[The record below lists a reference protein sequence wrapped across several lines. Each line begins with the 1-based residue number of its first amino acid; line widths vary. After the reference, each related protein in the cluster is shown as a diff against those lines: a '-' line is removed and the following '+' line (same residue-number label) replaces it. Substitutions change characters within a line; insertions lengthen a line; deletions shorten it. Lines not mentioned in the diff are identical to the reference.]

1 MFANQLESIPAISAW
16 YLADLGVV
24 FGKQELFI
32 KQSPQKLKV
41 LREHALIESAI
52 SSSRIEGVEIE
63 KSRVATIIF
72 GKPLLKNRSEE
83 EVSGY
88 RDALNVI
95 HAKKKLISLSEE
107 TIKEFHHLIKSDTW
121 DSGKYKEKSSDI
133 IQTYPDDNV
142 RICFK
147 TVSPDNVGLYMN
159 QLITLNNQCLQE
171 QWVHPLIAI
180 AAFNLDFLC
189 IHPFRDGNG
198 RASRLLLL
206 LQCYHLGYEVGRYI
220 SIERLI
226 EENKERYYETLE
238 MSSQGWHAGKHNP
251 WHYINF
257 LMYILKIA
265 YKEFEERVGK
275 IKSPRGSKT
284 ELVKN
289 TIDKLPETFSLTD
302 LEIACPGVSRDMIR
316 KVLSDLKKSDIIE
329 SIGRGPGALWRKKVI
344 HLKEGNKKGN
354 N

>member
-1 MFANQLESIPAISAW
+1 MQLFANKPELIPALSAW
-16 YLADLGVV
+16 YLADLGEAL
-24 FGKQELFI
+24 GKQELFI

-88 RDALNVI
+88 RDALNLI
-95 HAKKKLISLSEE
+95 HTKKKQISLNEE
-107 TIKEFHHLIKSDTW
+107 TIKEFHHLIKGDIW
-121 DSGKYKEKSSDI
+121 DSGKYKGKSSDI
-133 IQTYPDDNV
+133 IQTYPDGNV
-142 RICFK
+142 RIRFK

-171 QWVHPLIAI
+171 QWVHPLISI

-198 RASRLLLL
+198 RVSRLLLL
-206 LQCYHLGYEVGRYI
+206 LQCYRLGYEVGRYI
-220 SIERLI
+220 SIELLI
-226 EENKERYYETLE
+226 KENKERYYETLE
-238 MSSQGWHAGKHNP
+238 MSSKGWHEDKHNP

-257 LMYILKIA
+257 
-265 YKEFEERVGK
+265 
-275 IKSPRGSKT
+275 
-284 ELVKN
+284 
-289 TIDKLPETFSLTD
+289 
-302 LEIACPGVSRDMIR
+302 
-316 KVLSDLKKSDIIE
+316 VL
-329 SIGRGPGALWRKKVI
+329 
-344 HLKEGNKKGN
+344 
-354 N
+354 